1 MDGYTDLKLPKP
13 TKKGAELAMPAVCD
27 GPRYPYGMR
36 LRFESDILKKF
47 PELNR
52 AKIEEDIAIEAVGVV
67 TEIRKVEGENNS
79 HSIELQLTGLRFP
92 ALKNADDDEAFA
104 SDADDDEK

>member
-13 TKKGAELAMPAVCD
+13 TKKDLAALAPTENS

-36 LRFESDILKKF
+36 LRFESDLLKKF
-47 PELNR
+47 PELKR
-52 AKIEEDIAIEAVGVV
+52 AKIEEDVVVEAVGVV
-67 TEIRKVEGENNS
+67 TEIRKVEGESNS

-92 ALKNADDDEAFA
+92 ALKNADDDAAFA